1 MFGVRLVVPQK
12 PAGKFAFK
20 NSLAISTVS
29 AVVPS
34 SRPAPRAAPSTAPAS
49 LACTMYSLLP
59 SIARPTS
66 GSSNV
71 GSMVVNSTMAD
82 PRRRPPRWKLARM
95 VSPLESSEQPIG
107 IRRMRSY
114 KRRHAECCRR
124 GLGDIKHLAGRQ
136 AGYNPVH
143 AGIWVYGAECGHR
156 ARFGY
161 IIRNRDLSRGRVD
174 RYGRRAAGQRTAD
187 IARADAGIA
196 DLQPLRKDP
205 LALVRASTRVAV

>member
-20 NSLAISTVS
+20 NSLAISTVP

-34 SRPAPRAAPSTAPAS
+34 RRPAPRAAPSTAPAS

-82 PRRRPPRWKLARM
+82 PRRRPPRWKFARM
-95 VSPLESSEQPIG
+95 VSPLERSEQPIG
-107 IRRMRSY
+107 IRRMRPY
-114 KRRHAECCRR
+114 KWRHAECCGR
-124 GLGDIKHLAGRQ
+124 GLGDIKHLAGWQ
-136 AGYNPVH
+136 AGYSPVH
-143 AGIWVYGAECGHR
+143 AGIWVYGVECGHR
-156 ARFGY
+156 ACLGH
-161 IIRNRDLSRGRVD
+161 IIRDRDLSRGRVD
-174 RYGRRAAGQRTAD
+174 RDSRRATGERTAD
-187 IARADAGIA
+187 IARADVRIP
-196 DLQPLRKDP
+196 DLHPLRKDP
-205 LALVRASTRVAV
+205 LAQVRASTRVAV